1 MDFKKL
7 AVFIAIPLIAGII
20 IGLIINPYMDYGSL
34 NKPFLSPPSF
44 VFPLAW
50 SILYILMGIS
60 AYIISKDGNVPII
73 YYIQLCVNMMWS
85 IVFFVFKLR
94 LFAFVWIILLIIL
107 VIMMIRK
114 FFGVNSL
121 AAYLQIPYLIWL
133 LFAAYLNLGVYF
145 LN

>member
-7 AVFIAIPLIAGII
+7 TVFIAIPLIAGII

-34 NKPFLSPPSF
+34 NKPFLSPTSF